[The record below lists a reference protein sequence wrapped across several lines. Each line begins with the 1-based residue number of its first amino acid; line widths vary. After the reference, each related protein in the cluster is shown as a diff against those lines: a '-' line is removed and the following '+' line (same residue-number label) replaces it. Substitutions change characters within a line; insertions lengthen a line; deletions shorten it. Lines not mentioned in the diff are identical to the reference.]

1 MVAGHIGDK
10 PTYISAHSRWQGMLT
25 FGKECSLLFS
35 IARWYKLPSS
45 AHCGCDSQ
53 SQFFLKPKKKPP
65 TQAAKYTFGDWAAK
79 GLSLS
84 ATWADNVSNYLSTK
98 CYKVMLC
105 DPKDLGGMRRSW
117 CSNWQIHNEY
127 IRRIYIYILYL
138 STICIRYS
146 CTHVV
151 CVHLQ
156 VANADIYKLQT
167 KGYETWSKNIG
178 GQQSAKLSTIVSK
191 SLRAIVPCINEV
203 LPGYK
208 SVAKSD
214 DHLPKFGN

>member
-1 MVAGHIGDK
+1 MIFK
-10 PTYISAHSRWQGMLT
+10 LQSSAHSAIP
-25 FGKECSLLFS
+25 E
-35 IARWYKLPSS
+35 
-45 AHCGCDSQ
+45 
-53 SQFFLKPKKKPP
+53 QFFLKPITA

-105 DPKDLGGMRRSW
+105 DPKDLGECLSW

-127 IRRIYIYILYL
+127 IRRIWYIYIYTYL
-138 STICIRYS
+138 STICIGYS

-191 SLRAIVPCINEV
+191 SLRAIVPYINEV